1 MTRNANARI
10 AGVTYL
16 AYIAFA
22 FPSMVISSRATAG
35 ETMAAKFAT
44 ITQHGSDLRLA
55 VILNLLSAL
64 CALTL
69 AVTLYAITRDEDR
82 DLGLFGFACRVAEG
96 IVGSVPVSTF
106 GLLWLATPSGPFAP
120 EPMAAQAIGAFLMK
134 FGLWQAQTAA
144 TLFAVGSTVF
154 CYLLL
159 RGRMIPT
166 SLASLGVFGSAIVVA
181 GVPLEM
187 VGVLRGTPAQL
198 QWIPIAL
205 FEITVSV
212 WFIVKGV
219 SPAREHRHG

>member
-1 MTRNANARI
+1 MTRNANARV

-44 ITQHGSDLRLA
+44 IAQHTGDLRLSI
-55 VILNLLSAL
+55 VLNLLSAM

-82 DLGLFGFACRVAEG
+82 DLGRLGFACRLGEG
-96 IVGSVPVSTF
+96 VVGSVPVSTL
-106 GLLWLATPSGPFAP
+106 GLLWLATASGPLAP
-120 EPMAAQAIGAFLMK
+120 DPGAAQAIGAFLMK
-134 FGLWQAQTAA
+134 FGLWQTQTAA
-144 TLFAVGSTVF
+144 TLFAVGSTLF

-166 SLASLGVFGSAIVVA
+166 WLASLGVIGSAIVVV
-181 GVPLEM
+181 GVPMEM
-187 VGVLRGTPAQL
+187 VGAMRGTLAQL

-219 SPAREHRHG
+219 SPVRERNHG

>member
-1 MTRNANARI
+1 MTRTANARI

-35 ETMAAKFAT
+35 ETMAAKLAT
-44 ITQHGSDLRLA
+44 IAQHTGDLRLSI
-55 VILNLLSAL
+55 VLNLLSAL

-82 DLGLFGFACRVAEG
+82 DLGRLGFACRVGEG
-96 IVGSVPVSTF
+96 VVGSVPVSTL
-106 GLLWLATPSGPFAP
+106 GLMWLATPSGPLTP
-120 EPMAAQAIGAFLMK
+120 DPGAAQAIGAFLMR
-134 FGLWQAQTAA
+134 FGLWQTQTAA

-166 SLASLGVFGSAIVVA
+166 WLASLGLIGSAIVAV

-187 VGVLRGTPAQL
+187 VGALRGTPAQL

-219 SPAREHRHG
+219 RPAR

>member
-1 MTRNANARI
+1 MKRNAIARI

-44 ITQHGSDLRLA
+44 IAQHGADLRLA
-55 VILNLLSAL
+55 VVLNLLSAL

-106 GLLWLATPSGPFAP
+106 GLLWLATPSPLAP

-219 SPAREHRHG
+219 SPAREHRNG